1 MQELHTARQLLAVI
15 QASGI
20 EGQDAQFISDK
31 IQTIETDLTETAAAA
46 NQMIDRIDD
55 MQAHLFAG
63 IHFSCGYTWE
73 EIGQMFH
80 ISTDAAKSRVYRY
93 LNALQNR

>member
-1 MQELHTARQLLAVI
+1 MQELHTARQLLAAI

-20 EGQDAQFISDK
+20 EGQDAQFVSEK
-31 IQTIETDLTETAAAA
+31 IVALEMDLTETEAAA
-46 NQMIDRIDD
+46 NQLIDRIDD

-80 ISTDAAKSRVYRY
+80 ISIDAAKSRVYRY

>member
-1 MQELHTARQLLAVI
+1 MI

-31 IQTIETDLTETAAAA
+31 IAALEMDLSETAAAA
-46 NQMIDRIDD
+46 NQLIDNIDD

-80 ISTDAAKSRVYRY
+80 ISTEAAKSRVYRY
-93 LNALQNR
+93 MSALQRG